1 MRKEKA
7 GSNAPSAGGAV
18 EKVTQARKGADT
30 FSAELRSRLEKLP
43 KSELRHLAD
52 PTLPHRTSRAQL
64 IDLAHA
70 KTLSDAAYNNK
81 NQTHFGASRGIS
93 YESVVIERLDNMIG
107 KAPSKPPRSRSGDR
121 TSASPANAGSVNQN
135 HLKGTQNEAN
145 LSAIVE
151 GRKAKA
157 KGGAAAQRSKAPAAP
172 EGLNPKG
179 RYQFVGE
186 SRTLERGP
194 VNVYMNKE
202 TGVHV
207 VADKGG
213 AFDIEGHPL
222 GARQAPSG
230 IEMAAAAK
238 NPKARFH
245 DSAAK
250 QTDHVEFKP
259 AKGLGRGAKKALG
272 LLAPVAIGAAMLS
285 AANEAK
291 AEGTSQTKAAVKEG
305 AKGAGTMALFV
316 GGTAAATAS
325 LMKAGMTAAKAV
337 PAVNV
342 GMMAGNALLEA
353 YAHRKEGGAGMVK
366 AAAKGAWDMSLPGM
380 AVNAGMA
387 AKDAVQGRMA
397 VTAPSTSAPASF
409 QAASE
414 RFSAMRAAA
423 ATSDPGEKKKG
434 WSNAARIGAY
444 KARMAKSG
452 GSPTNL
458 PYGGALTPPAPLKG

>member
-1 MRKEKA
+1 MARERKPGED
-7 GSNAPSAGGAV
+7 SARKAV
-18 EKVTQARKGADT
+18 EQRVEDAYQAHR
-30 FSAELRSRLEKLP
+30 SA
-43 KSELRHLAD
+43 A
-52 PTLPHRTSRAQL
+52 
-64 IDLAHA
+64 ID
-70 KTLSDAAYNNK
+70 KTLSPRERTDAIARTREALQNAQGYRDHALR
-81 NQTHFGASRGIS
+81 T
-93 YESVVIERLDNMIG
+93 
-107 KAPSKPPRSRSGDR
+107 GDW
-121 TSASPANAGSVNQN
+121 S
-135 HLKGTQNEAN
+135 EA
-145 LSAIVE
+145 LRMSD
-151 GRKAKA
+151 AKVFD
-157 KGGAAAQRSKAPAAP
+157 G
-172 EGLNPKG
+172 
-179 RYQFVGE
+179 
-186 SRTLERGP
+186 TLERGP

-353 YAHRKEGGAGMVK
+353 YAHRKDGGAGMAK

-409 QAASE
+409 QAASD
-414 RFSAMRAAA
+414 RFQAMRAAA